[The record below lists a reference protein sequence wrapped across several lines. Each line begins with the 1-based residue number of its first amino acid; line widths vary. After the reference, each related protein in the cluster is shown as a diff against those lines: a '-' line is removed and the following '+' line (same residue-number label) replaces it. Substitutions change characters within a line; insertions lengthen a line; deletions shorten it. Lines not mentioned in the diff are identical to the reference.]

1 MTVLTFFQI
10 TSVLGSKELKLDL
23 LIVSGQRLDV
33 EFLKGQY

>member
-1 MTVLTFFQI
+1 MTVLTLFQI
-10 TSVLGSKELKLDL
+10 TSVLGSKELKLAP